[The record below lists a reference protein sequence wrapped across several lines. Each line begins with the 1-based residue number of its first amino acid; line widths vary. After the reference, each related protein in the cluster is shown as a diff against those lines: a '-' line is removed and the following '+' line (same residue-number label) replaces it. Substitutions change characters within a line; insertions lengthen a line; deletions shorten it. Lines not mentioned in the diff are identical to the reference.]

1 MEGKEAI
8 VGRILSDAQ
17 QKAETRKAEAAA
29 RAENARDEAR
39 RKAEALLTSGR
50 AQLMRDAEETVSRRE
65 TVAGLDVRKRLLAA
79 KREAIEAVFTRALEK
94 TRAFGKGRYLAVLD
108 ALLEAYAEDGD
119 AVQLSKYAPV
129 DGRELAASKV
139 FLAKKLVFRDADGD
153 FEGGLRLYNAVSER
167 DLSFRAILEARRFE
181 LEREIVQALFPSE
194 K

>member
-29 RAENARDEAR
+29 RAENACDEAR

>member
-129 DGRELAASKV
+129 DGRDLADSKV

>member
-94 TRAFGKGRYLAVLD
+94 TRAFGKERYLAVLD

-129 DGRELAASKV
+129 DGRDLAASKV

-181 LEREIVQALFPSE
+181 LEREIVQSLFPSE

>member
-129 DGRELAASKV
+129 DGRDLAASKV

>member
-79 KREAIEAVFTRALEK
+79 KREAIEA
-94 TRAFGKGRYLAVLD
+94 
-108 ALLEAYAEDGD
+108 
-119 AVQLSKYAPV
+119 

>member
-1 MEGKEAI
+1 
-8 VGRILSDAQ
+8 
-17 QKAETRKAEAAA
+17 
-29 RAENARDEAR
+29 
-39 RKAEALLTSGR
+39 
-50 AQLMRDAEETVSRRE
+50 MRDAEETVSRRE

-94 TRAFGKGRYLAVLD
+94 TRAFGKERYLAVLD

-129 DGRELAASKV
+129 DGRDLAASKV

>member
-129 DGRELAASKV
+129 DGRDLAASKV

-181 LEREIVQALFPSE
+181 LEREIVQSLFPSE

>member
-129 DGRELAASKV
+129 DGRDLAASKV
-139 FLAKKLVFRDADGD
+139 FLVKKLVFRDADGD

>member
-94 TRAFGKGRYLAVLD
+94 TRAFGKERYLAVLD

-129 DGRELAASKV
+129 DGRDLAASKV